1 MNFKALILAARL
13 RTLPLSVAGIITGGA
28 LAMREE
34 RFSVII
40 FLLAILTTVLFQ
52 VLSNFAND
60 YGDGVKGTDGEDRV
74 GPKRALQS
82 GMLSRRDLKWV
93 IIITA
98 FLSLVSATVLV
109 FLAFGLENWVLITLF
124 LFLGIASVVAAV
136 TYTVG
141 DRAYGYQGL
150 GDIFVFLFFGI
161 LAVVGSYFLFT
172 QQFKWVTV
180 LPAIA
185 VGALST
191 GVLNLNNMRD
201 HEGDAR
207 SGKNT
212 LVVQIGYTKAVWY
225 HGVLISTA
233 LVATGLYVY
242 LTGYH
247 PGYLLLLLLVLP
259 LLKHLQTVRSVS
271 TPTDLDPQ
279 LKVLALS
286 TFGYSVLFFIVL
298 RFFL

>member
-1 MNFKALILAARL
+1 MNIRALILAARL

-28 LAMREE
+28 LAVRDD
-34 RFSVII
+34 RFSVSI

-52 VLSNFAND
+52 ILSNFAND
-60 YGDGVKGTDGEDRV
+60 YGDGVKGTDGADRI

-82 GMLSRRDLKWV
+82 GLLSRNDLKKV
-93 IIITA
+93 MIATA
-98 FLSLVSATVLV
+98 SVSLVSAIVLI
-109 FLAFGLENWVLITLF
+109 FTAFGQNNWKLIILF

-141 DRAYGYQGL
+141 DKAYGYQGL
-150 GDIFVFLFFGI
+150 GDVFVFLFFGV

-172 QQFKWVTV
+172 QQFKWVTL

-185 VGALST
+185 IGALST

-201 HEGDAR
+201 HVGDAR
-207 SGKNT
+207 SGKKT
-212 LVVQIGYTKAVWY
+212 FVVHIGYPKAIRY
-225 HGVLISTA
+225 HSILIVTA
-233 LVATGLYVY
+233 LAVTCIYVY

-247 PGYLLLLLLVLP
+247 PGYFLLLIIVIP
-259 LLKHLQTVRSVS
+259 LWKHLQIVHSVTS
-271 TPTDLDPQ
+271 PADLDPQ